1 MSARREGVLPRP
13 RATVRRRI
21 PLRPAAHHRGER
33 TATRRR
39 YLMCQPYPFD
49 AVEADRPWTDRTSAP
64 LTSRRALMQWGRLY
78 SLYLSLGHD
87 VRLIGPLP
95 GLPDAVRAAATATVV
110 DGRVLGA
117 RRGGPAGEA
126 AYLDWFRAQG
136 FTEVRGAVYANEG
149 ARDFLATTRWVLAG
163 RRLGSPPEA
172 HREALDYFRRP
183 LISLELAD
191 PRFGHLDTALSVL
204 DGDEI
209 MYCPAA
215 FSEVSRDV
223 LAGLF
228 PDALLVD
235 EPDVAAGG
243 LNAVSD
249 GLHVI
254 LPEAAV
260 PVMDHLRR
268 RGFRPIGMDLSELVR
283 EDGGIKSCTLELGP
297 GA

>member
-1 MSARREGVLPRP
+1 MSPRREGVLPRP
-13 RATVRRRI
+13 RAVPRRRT
-21 PLRPAAHHRGER
+21 PLRPAARHRGER

-87 VRLIGPLP
+87 IRLIGPLP
-95 GLPDAVRAAATATVV
+95 GLPDAVRAAAIATVV

-117 RRGGPAGEA
+117 RRGGPAGEP

-136 FTEVRGAVYANEG
+136 FTEVQGAVYANEG
-149 ARDFLATTRWVLAG
+149 ARDHLATTRWLLAG
-163 RRLGSPPEA
+163 RPLGSPPEA

-191 PRFGHLDTALSVL
+191 PRFGRLDTALSVL

-209 MYCPAA
+209 MYCPTA

-235 EPDVAAGG
+235 EADAVG

-254 LPEAAV
+254 LPEAAAG
-260 PVMDHLRR
+260 VMDQLRD
-268 RGFRPIGMDLSELVR
+268 RGFRPIGLDLSELVR
-283 EDGGIKSCTLELGP
+283 DDGGIRSCTLELGP
-297 GA
+297 GAS

>member
-1 MSARREGVLPRP
+1 MSARREGVLARP
-13 RATVRRRI
+13 RAAVRRRT
-21 PLRPAAHHRGER
+21 PLRPAYRRGER

-49 AVEADRPWTDRTSAP
+49 AVEADRPWTDRAASAP

-95 GLPDAVRAAATATVV
+95 GLPDAVRAAAIATVV
-110 DGRVLGA
+110 NGRVLGA
-117 RRGGPAGEA
+117 RRGGPAGEP
-126 AYLDWFRAQG
+126 AYLDWFRGHG
-136 FTEVRGAVYANEG
+136 FTEVRGAAYANEG
-149 ARDFLATTRWVLAG
+149 ARDFLATGSWILAG

-191 PRFGHLDTALSVL
+191 ARFPHLDTALAVL

-209 MYCPAA
+209 MYYPGA
-215 FSEVSRDV
+215 FSDVSRDV

-235 EPDVAAGG
+235 EPAAESLA
-243 LNAVSD
+243 LNSVSD
-249 GLHVI
+249 GLHVV
-254 LPEAAV
+254 LPEGAGGAV
-260 PVMDHLRR
+260 APLRD
-268 RGFRPIGMDLSELVR
+268 RGFRPIPLDLSELMR
-283 EDGGIKSCTLELGP
+283 GDGGVRSCTLELGP